1 MSLNKLSAQD
11 ISKQIKTKKLS
22 AVEAL
27 DFFIARIETHNPT
40 LNAVVATRFDEA
52 RAEAQ
57 QADAKQ
63 ARGEPL
69 PVLHGVPMTI
79 KDAFEVEGVT
89 CDVGAPNFAGKVSTQ
104 SSLVVERLRHAGA
117 IIIGKTNT
125 PIFCSDWQSF
135 NAVHGTSNNPYHLE
149 HTPGG
154 SSGGAA
160 AALAAGL
167 TPMEY
172 GSDIGGS
179 IRIPAHYCGLFGHK
193 PTHGL
198 VPQIGHVPPVHG
210 ALAEGDLAVVG
221 PLAKT
226 VDDLETLFDA
236 TLGAH
241 GPMAQAMQ
249 IALQGSRFEN
259 ARGLRVGIWADD
271 AFCAVDTEIAAAI
284 EAAGKTLEALGA
296 EVKQVKPDFDLAWNT
311 QIYALLLNPIMGRGF
326 SDSVHQRMQ
335 KTVDAASDDDMSY
348 ATLQAR
354 GIRLLHK
361 DWLMW
366 DEHRAQLAAEW
377 QAYFQQVDVL
387 LCPVSP
393 TPAMPHMQE
402 PNVYARPFSVN
413 GETRGYMENIVWPG
427 VATVC
432 NLPATSVPLP
442 PHSSG
447 LPMGMQIIGP
457 AYEDKTPIGVARL
470 LEQAGYGFQA
480 PRDFA

>member
-69 PVLHGVPMTI
+69 QVLHGVPMTI

-179 IRIPAHYCGLFGHK
+179 IRVPAHYCGLFGHK

-236 TLGAH
+236 TLGTH

-249 IALQGSRFEN
+249 IALQGPRFET
-259 ARGLRVGIWADD
+259 AQGLRVGIWADD

-284 EAAGKTLEALGA
+284 EAAGKTLETLGA
-296 EVKQVKPDFDLAWNT
+296 EVKPVKPDFDLAWNT

-326 SDSVHQRMQ
+326 SDSIHQRMQ

-366 DEHRAQLAAEW
+366 DEHRAQLAAKW

-393 TPAMPHMQE
+393 TPAIPHMQE

>member
-1 MSLNKLSAQD
+1 MSLHTLSAQE
-11 ISKQIKTKKLS
+11 IAAQIRAKKLS
-22 AVEAL
+22 ALDAL
-27 DFFIARIETHNPT
+27 NYFVARIETHNAR
-40 LNAVVATRFDEA
+40 LNAVIATRFDEA
-52 RAEAQ
+52 RADAKK
-57 QADAKQ
+57 ADEKQ
-63 ARGEPL
+63 ARGEAL
-69 PVLHGVPMTI
+69 GALHGVPMTI
-79 KDAFEVEGVT
+79 KDAFEVKGLT
-89 CDVGAPNFAGKVSTQ
+89 CDVGAPNFAGKISTQ
-104 SSLVVERLRHAGA
+104 DSLVVERLKSAGA
-117 IIIGKTNT
+117 IVMGKTNT
-125 PIFCSDWQSF
+125 PIFCGDWQSF
-135 NAVHGTSNNPYHLE
+135 NEVHGTTNNPYNLE

-160 AALAAGL
+160 AALSAGL

-210 ALAEGDLAVVG
+210 ALAEGDLTVVG

-236 TLGAH
+236 TIGTH
-241 GPMAQAMQ
+241 GSIAQAMQ
-249 IALQGSRFEN
+249 IALQGPRFET
-259 ARGLRVGIWADD
+259 APGLRVGIWADD
-271 AFCAVDTEIAAAI
+271 AYCPVDPEIASAI
-284 EAAGKTLEALGA
+284 EAAGQTLEKMGA
-296 EVKQVKPDFDLAWNT
+296 EVKTLKPDFDLAWNT
-311 QIYALLLNPIMGRGF
+311 QVYALLLNPIMGRGF
-326 SDSVHQRMQ
+326 SDGVHQRMQ
-335 KTVDAASDDDMSY
+335 KTVDAANQDDMSY

-366 DEHRAQLAAEW
+366 DEHRAQLAAKW
-377 QAYFQQVDVL
+377 RAYFEQVDVL

-393 TPAMPHMQE
+393 SPAMAHAQD
-402 PNVYARPFSVN
+402 PNVYARPFLVG
-413 GETRGYMENIVWPG
+413 GEARDYMENIVWPG

-442 PHSSG
+442 QHSSG
-447 LPMGMQIIGP
+447 LPMGMQIVGP

-470 LEQAGYGFQA
+470 LEQAGFGFTA
-480 PRDFA
+480 PPAFS